1 MGLFDNFIKQID
13 NGLKAVESGA
23 LEERLNKFAD
33 TIDKTSKQA
42 EEKLATVADK
52 PADLLKTAE
61 AKKDEL
67 EHKVKDVQE
76 TVKKNI
82 DIVQG

>member
-42 EEKLATVADK
+42 ETKLATVADK
-52 PADLLKTAE
+52 PAQVLQAV
-61 AKKDEL
+61 
-67 EHKVKDVQE
+67 EHKADDNRTE
-76 TVKKNI
+76 AEEASS
-82 DIVQG
+82 